1 MTLLFI
7 LFSLPLFFTILACIL
22 SSCFGFTNYLSSI
35 LSFFRFSMI
44 SIKKISHSFFVAPFV
59 SHIQRARF
67 ASSILTTTNSS
78 LSYVVCRMSP
88 LSYVACLSNALSP
101 PMHPTKKELFFIP
114 YSPIPYSLIPYSLYP
129 ISHSPPL
136 IPHLHFLFLI
146 LYSLFRIPISYTIY
160 LPGPFLTTTWDLF
173 SIQYYISFFTT
184 INTFSNFIPASNN
197 SLFFLFRISYFI
209 FVYSFIRPCVRASVP
224 PFTLSFVR

>member
-44 SIKKISHSFFVAPFV
+44 SKKKLSHSFFVAPL

-78 LSYVVCRMSP
+78 LSYIVCRMSP

-101 PMHPTKKELFFIP
+101 PMHPTTKELFFIPYSLIPYSLIP
-114 YSPIPYSLIPYSLYP
+114 YSPIPYSLFL
-129 ISHSPPL
+129 ISHSSFP
-136 IPHLHFLFLI
+136 IPHPSSPLSIPHSLFLI
-146 LYSLFRIPISYTIY
+146 SY
-160 LPGPFLTTTWDLF
+160 
-173 SIQYYISFFTT
+173 
-184 INTFSNFIPASNN
+184 
-197 SLFFLFRISYFI
+197 SYFI
-209 FVYSFIRPCVRASVP
+209 YYLSTRTISYNHLGSV
-224 PFTLSFVR
+224 FNSILYLFFYNNKYLF